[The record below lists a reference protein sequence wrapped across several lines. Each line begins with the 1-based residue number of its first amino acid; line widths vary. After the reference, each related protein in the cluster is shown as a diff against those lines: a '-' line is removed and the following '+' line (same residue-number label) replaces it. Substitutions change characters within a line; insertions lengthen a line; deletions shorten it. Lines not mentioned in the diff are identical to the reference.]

1 MNCEKVLL
9 IHSHEI
15 ALCYIGQVLYVHFY
29 DVMFN
34 LFQFYML
41 WANAVCISLFK
52 ITYGYSNFF
61 SGSSTEETRQNR
73 NPMCELFYGQYR
85 AEGTNEGMYEH
96 LILTVFRH

>member
-1 MNCEKVLL
+1 MKCEKVLL

-41 WANAVCISLFK
+41 WAMQCVSACLKLPMGIQTFSVVVVLKKQGKIGIQCVNCFMDNTEQRVPMKVC
-52 ITYGYSNFF
+52 
-61 SGSSTEETRQNR
+61 
-73 NPMCELFYGQYR
+73 
-85 AEGTNEGMYEH
+85 TN
-96 LILTVFRH
+96 I